1 MYYESN
7 CKKVVGDPGKET
19 PKEKRCQKDSGC
31 HGGQNLL
38 PGGQS
43 LDIPV

>member
-7 CKKVVGDPGKET
+7 CKKVIGDPCKET
-19 PKEKRCQKDSGC
+19 SKEKRCQKDSGC

-38 PGGQS
+38 LSGQS
-43 LDIPV
+43 LDIQV